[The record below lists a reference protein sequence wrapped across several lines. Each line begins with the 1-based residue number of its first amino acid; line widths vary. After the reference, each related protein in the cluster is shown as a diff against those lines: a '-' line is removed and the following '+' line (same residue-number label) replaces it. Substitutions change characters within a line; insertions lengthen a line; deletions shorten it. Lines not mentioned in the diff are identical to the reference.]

1 MRIWANP
8 ESLARTRDCKILGG
22 TGGGKEGIVL
32 VFVPVLVR
40 CDNASHVVREEG
52 RAGDAADLEC
62 AQRGEYEVEGAGEQD
77 PGGVAHARQVQV
89 RERGEVRFGLWR
101 VRVGEREGCA

>member
-1 MRIWANP
+1 MHIWANP

-32 VFVPVLVR
+32 VPVPVR
-40 CDNASHVVREEG
+40 RDNASHVVREEG

-77 PGGVAHARQVQV
+77 PGGVAHAGQVQV
-89 RERGEVRFGLWR
+89 RERGEARFGLWR

>member
-8 ESLARTRDCKILGG
+8 ESIARTRDWKILEGVR
-22 TGGGKEGIVL
+22 GGKEGIVL
-32 VFVPVLVR
+32 VLVLVR

-52 RAGDAADLEC
+52 RAGHSADLEC

-77 PGGVAHARQVQV
+77 PGGVAHAGQVQV

>member
-1 MRIWANP
+1 MRVWTNP
-8 ESLARTRDCKILGG
+8 ESLARIRDWKILRG

-32 VFVPVLVR
+32 VLVLVR

-52 RAGDAADLEC
+52 RAGDSADLEC

-77 PGGVAHARQVQV
+77 PGGVAHAGQVQV

-101 VRVGEREGCA
+101 VRVGKREGCA